1 MTLNHKSHELLSSS
15 LGASW
20 SHLGIWA
27 LQTNQWITSEYQ
39 GWDAVSIFQAAQW
52 FQALTKLENPH
63 RVSFLILLSSV
74 NRHQPSLT
82 LPGQKK
88 NVAFFLSRKFWKG
101 YIILLNTLG
110 MTWKSGLCFTFI
122 RTSFALGGATSI
134 SSKSIGAP
142 GVQSTAALHLITW
155 VEQMR
160 GERETK

>member
-27 LQTNQWITSEYQ
+27 LQTNQWITSEPQ

-52 FQALTKLENPH
+52 FQALAKFENPH

-101 YIILLNTLG
+101 YIISTEHLGYDVEIWIVFYLYSNFLCPWWGHFYLLKVHRG
-110 MTWKSGLCFTFI
+110 PRCPEHS
-122 RTSFALGGATSI
+122 SFAFDHLGRADEGR
-134 SSKSIGAP
+134 KGD
-142 GVQSTAALHLITW
+142 
-155 VEQMR
+155 
-160 GERETK
+160 